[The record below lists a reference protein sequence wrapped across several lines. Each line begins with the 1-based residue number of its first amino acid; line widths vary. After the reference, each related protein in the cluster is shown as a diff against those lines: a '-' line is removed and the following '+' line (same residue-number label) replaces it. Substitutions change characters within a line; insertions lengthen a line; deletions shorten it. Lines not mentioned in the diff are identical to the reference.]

1 MLWNIS
7 VCRVESR
14 IQDQLQ
20 ILCAWCFSC
29 QGQYLGGKQPAIL
42 CKQVVFVV
50 SQGSR
55 NSVSSVTHVHKVFLC
70 TTKISQVYMFVYTF
84 PLIVYCLSLFL
95 KDIGKS
101 FRHQIIL

>member
-7 VCRVESR
+7 VFSVESR

-20 ILCAWCFSC
+20 ILYAWCFSC
-29 QGQYLGGKQPAIL
+29 QGQYLGGKQSAIL

-55 NSVSSVTHVHKVFLC
+55 NSMSSVHKVFLC
-70 TTKISQVYMFVYTF
+70 TTKIYQVYMFMYTF
-84 PLIVYCLSLFL
+84 PLIVYRLSLFL